1 MSYELRD
8 AIRQAESAIHGSPW
22 TGALDKHE
30 VGRAVR
36 HLISVAESIERER
49 EREKLKAE
57 IDRRS
62 RR

>member
-8 AIRQAESAIHGSPW
+8 AVRQAQSAIAGSPW

-49 EREKLKAE
+49 EKLKASLALSE
-57 IDRRS
+57 RRS
-62 RR
+62 R

>member
-1 MSYELRD
+1 MSYELRE
-8 AIRQAESAIHGSPW
+8 AVRQAESAIHGSPW

-36 HLISVAESIERER
+36 RLISVAESIEREC
-49 EREKLKAE
+49 EKLKAA
-57 IDRRS
+57 IDRGS